1 MVACTASPGKLIAA
15 PFAVVGSIGVIGQS
29 FNIHKTLEG
38 WGIRSLVFRGG
49 KDKAP
54 VGLVG
59 EITEEGMEKVQQMV
73 DDTHKAFKRHVA
85 EARPVIAEQIDEY
98 ATGQVWLGYDAEK
111 AGLVDRLSTTDEY
124 LDERMLQGAKILRLA
139 RLAAPRYPFGPPV
152 TTLSAT
158 TETRPSLVAS
168 VNAISTS
175 LRSLVTTTRQLMDWL
190 GTVDRSINM

>member
-1 MVACTASPGKLIAA
+1 MLFRVRHVQLFQVFWWGGTKELENALFVRS

-111 AGLVDRLSTTDEY
+111 AGLVDRLGTTDEY
-124 LDERMLQGAKILRLA
+124 LDERILQGAKVLRLA
-139 RLAAPRYPFGPPV
+139 RLAAPIAMACFLAR
-152 TTLSAT
+152 
-158 TETRPSLVAS
+158 
-168 VNAISTS
+168 
-175 LRSLVTTTRQLMDWL
+175 
-190 GTVDRSINM
+190 